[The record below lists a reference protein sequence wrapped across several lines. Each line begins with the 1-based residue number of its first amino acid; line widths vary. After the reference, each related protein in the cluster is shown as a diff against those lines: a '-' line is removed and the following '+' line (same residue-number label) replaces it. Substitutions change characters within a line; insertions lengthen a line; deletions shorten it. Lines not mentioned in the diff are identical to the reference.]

1 MNKFT
6 LTIHTDNDAF
16 ANGNEAHE
24 IERILHKII
33 PLVHTR
39 TFGVIYDV
47 NGNYCGQWNLQ

>member
-39 TFGVIYDV
+39 TCGIYSDETKNEARV
-47 NGNYCGQWNLQ
+47 